1 MRSKI
6 FLLMVAVIG
15 CAGGGTA
22 PKSPSIAL
30 SLVGSNQTDTVNTT
44 LLQALVA
51 RTLPHELV
59 QFQSLPDSGNLYG
72 AFVESLAIPDA
83 TTLIADST
91 DANGQAAVVVYLG
104 QIAGRARIIV
114 TVPKYGIADTATF
127 TVQAGHL
134 VAITGIPAD
143 TTVYSGGKFVLQ
155 GTPVDRFG
163 NRRTDPISFHV
174 LSGPATLSADT
185 VTATALGFA
194 YVATT
199 SGSVADTTFISVVPT
214 GRIAVS
220 RSPYIHIFNLDGTD
234 SVSILPNIGG
244 VGNVRWAPDGKSLVY
259 DGMSGCSITAIGN
272 NAPIAVANLSGGAAA
287 LQLPTFYYA
296 YYPQYARDGS
306 RIYFTM
312 LNPNGQFWEGD
323 PKTLA
328 IDSLGLAPDQD
339 YAPSPSPDGSQLAYF
354 HATLNVTGV
363 LRVLTLST
371 SAVTDLG
378 VPANQPVWSP
388 VSNQIAY
395 VAAGT
400 CQGQIHIINSD
411 GSGDRRLSPNTY
423 NSGFDWSPDGAWI
436 VALNSVTG
444 KIDVINVASGQALPL
459 TFTSGFS
466 SPAWLPTTPA
476 PRQDTAPKETGHSRT
491 RTIGHRR

>member
-1 MRSKI
+1 
-6 FLLMVAVIG
+6 MVAVIG
-15 CAGGGTA
+15 CAGSGTA
-22 PKSPSIAL
+22 PKTPSISL
-30 SLVGSNQTDTVNTT
+30 SLVGGNQTDTVNAT

-51 RTLPHELV
+51 HTLPHELV

-83 TTLIADST
+83 TPLIADST
-91 DANGQAAVVVYLG
+91 DSNGQAAVVVYLG
-104 QIAGRARIIV
+104 QIAGRARIVVSI
-114 TVPKYGIADTATF
+114 PKYGIADTATF
-127 TVQAGHL
+127 TVQPGRLA
-134 VAITGIPAD
+134 AITGIPAD
-143 TTVYSGGKFVLQ
+143 TTVYSGVKFALQ

-163 NRRTDPISFHV
+163 NRRTDPVSYHV

-185 VTATALGFA
+185 VTAAALGFA

-199 SGSVADTTFISVVPT
+199 SGSAADTTFISIVPT
-214 GRIAVS
+214 GRIALS
-220 RSPYIHIFNLDGTD
+220 HGPYIHIVNLDGTD
-234 SVSILPNIGG
+234 SVSILPTIGG
-244 VGNVRWAPDGKSLVY
+244 AGNLRWAPDGQSLVY
-259 DGMSGCSITAIGN
+259 DGMSGCSITQISN
-272 NAPIAVANLSGGAAA
+272 NAPIVVTNLSGAATA
-287 LQLPTFYYA
+287 LQLPAFYYA

-312 LNPNGQFWEGD
+312 LNPNGQFWRAD

-354 HATLNVTGV
+354 HATSNSTGV
-363 LRVLTLST
+363 LRVLTLSS

-378 VPANQPVWSP
+378 VPAYQPVWSP

-400 CQGQIHIINSD
+400 CQGQIHIIHSD
-411 GSGDRRLSPNTY
+411 GSGDRLLSANTY
-423 NSGFDWSPDGAWI
+423 NSGFDWSPDGTWI
-436 VALNSVTG
+436 VALNAVTG

-466 SPAWLPTTPA
+466 SPAWLPTAPPSNGARA
-476 PRQDTAPKETGHSRT
+476 PRR
-491 RTIGHRR
+491 RHR